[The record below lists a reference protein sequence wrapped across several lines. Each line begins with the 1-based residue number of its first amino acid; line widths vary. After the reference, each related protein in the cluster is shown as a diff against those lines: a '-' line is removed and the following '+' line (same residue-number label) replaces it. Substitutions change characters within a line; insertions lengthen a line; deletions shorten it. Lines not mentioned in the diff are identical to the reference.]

1 MLESVKQ
8 AVYEANLSLQT
19 YGLITLT
26 WGNVSQIDRTSGCV
40 VIKPSGV
47 RYEDM
52 RPDQMVVT
60 DLEGKVLEGKLRPSS
75 DLKTHLEL
83 YKRFPDIGG
92 VTHTHSRW
100 ATIFSQMGRAV
111 PPLGTTH
118 ADAFYGPV
126 PCTRR
131 LTAAEIAGDY
141 EQNTGLVIC
150 ESFTDEN
157 VMAIPA
163 VLVHSHGP
171 FCWGRDAKRSVE
183 TAVVLEEVAMMAWH
197 TLAMNPDGA
206 IAQELLDK
214 HYLRKHGPNA
224 YYGQK

>member
-60 DLEGKVLEGKLRPSS
+60 DLEGKVLEGSLRPSS

-118 ADAFYGPV
+118 ADA
-126 PCTRR
+126 
-131 LTAAEIAGDY
+131 
-141 EQNTGLVIC
+141 
-150 ESFTDEN
+150 
-157 VMAIPA
+157 
-163 VLVHSHGP
+163 
-171 FCWGRDAKRSVE
+171 
-183 TAVVLEEVAMMAWH
+183 
-197 TLAMNPDGA
+197 
-206 IAQELLDK
+206 
-214 HYLRKHGPNA
+214 